1 LGKGNRDG
9 LADTFA
15 GTGHNGNFL
24 GKGKWFWHSVA
35 SSLNVRNQRLGNAEL
50 I

>member
-1 LGKGNRDG
+1 LCKGNRDG

-24 GKGKWFWHSVA
+24 GKGKWFWHS
-35 SSLNVRNQRLGNAEL
+35 NAIFPEYKQYL
-50 I
+50 AT